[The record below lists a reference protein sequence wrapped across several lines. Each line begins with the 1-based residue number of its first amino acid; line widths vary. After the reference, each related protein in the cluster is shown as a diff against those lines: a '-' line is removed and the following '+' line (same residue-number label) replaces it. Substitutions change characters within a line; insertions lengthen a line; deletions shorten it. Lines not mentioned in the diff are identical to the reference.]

1 MVHKM
6 FFPSRLTDVSIKW
19 WGISFSKKYKVLSS
33 ADKDGNFQVVAT
45 NEDAYENP
53 GTLCAFKDKVHI
65 SRFKVTETSNHQA
78 TAFL

>member
-1 MVHKM
+1 M
-6 FFPSRLTDVSIKW
+6 FFPSRITDLSIKW

-33 ADKDGNFQVVAT
+33 TDEDGNFQVVTT